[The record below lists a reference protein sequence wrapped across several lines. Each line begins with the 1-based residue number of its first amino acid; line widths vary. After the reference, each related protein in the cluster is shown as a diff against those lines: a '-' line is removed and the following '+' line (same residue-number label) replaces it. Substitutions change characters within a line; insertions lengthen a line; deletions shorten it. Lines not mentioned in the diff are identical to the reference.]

1 MKTLFLTIATSIA
14 SGLALYYIAR
24 TALVS
29 LIWLFDIT
37 LTNDQRLLVHELGFP
52 TICAWFSSW
61 WGGVLA
67 SQTTKTVI
75 KPLLA
80 IALLSQAFADGYDR
94 EDFYF
99 QSYKPN
105 TSIGFYTNQIL

>member
-1 MKTLFLTIATSIA
+1 
-14 SGLALYYIAR
+14 
-24 TALVS
+24 
-29 LIWLFDIT
+29 
-37 LTNDQRLLVHELGFP
+37 
-52 TICAWFSSW
+52 
-61 WGGVLA
+61 VLA

-94 EDFYF
+94 EDFNY

-105 TSIGFYTNQIL
+105 TSIGFYTN